1 MAVADNIQA
10 FYEDFTDQTS
20 VTVTHN
26 LNRQVHVQ
34 VNVFVGGVLTRVR
47 TKVERNSLNQF
58 TVSFGSYTR
67 SGKIVYE

>member
-20 VTVTHN
+20 VSVVHN
-26 LNRQVHVQ
+26 LSRRPQVQ
-34 VNVFVGGVLTRVR
+34 VNIFVGGVLTKVR
-47 TKVERNSLNQF
+47 TKVEHNSVNQF